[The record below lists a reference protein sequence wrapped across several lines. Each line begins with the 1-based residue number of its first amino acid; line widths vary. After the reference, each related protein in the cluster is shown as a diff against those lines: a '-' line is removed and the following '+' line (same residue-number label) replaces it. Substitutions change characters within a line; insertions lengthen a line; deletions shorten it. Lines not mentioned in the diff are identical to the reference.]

1 MLPLLM
7 LALLLQVPPMQPNFD
22 TINITPGTDLTLN
35 FKGFSADDMVS
46 IRQMDNP
53 NPRMAFVTV
62 ASNLIKDGE
71 LQNIKA
77 ATVQRSGNTLTVTPA
92 SDGPRL
98 IVVMIGPSTP
108 VHITQDGVTIPF
120 SGKLFIEGNDHS
132 EDLLEFQRRLLG
144 KVKIPTDGSGR
155 RPLTTT
161 IIASP
166 PPLPPP
172 TQKE

>member
-62 ASNLIKDGE
+62 ASNLIKRME
-71 LQNIKA
+71 SFRTSKQP
-77 ATVQRSGNTLTVTPA
+77 RSSSRA
-92 SDGPRL
+92 
-98 IVVMIGPSTP
+98 I
-108 VHITQDGVTIPF
+108 H
-120 SGKLFIEGNDHS
+120 
-132 EDLLEFQRRLLG
+132 
-144 KVKIPTDGSGR
+144 
-155 RPLTTT
+155 
-161 IIASP
+161 
-166 PPLPPP
+166 
-172 TQKE
+172 